1 MMRKARMTVA
11 TDAAVGPGGA
21 STPSRKR
28 RGGREGVGVD
38 HQHHYHDRSY
48 YQYLL
53 VLLGFLLV
61 FHVTWYQCSLLQ
73 RPTMTTVR
81 LYSVMDDE
89 PLLQQKHEPKRP
101 PVHPVTAISSATS
114 ATGKVGQEDDRKM
127 HQTSRYKNVPHSTVV
142 LMVISRTDDYLR
154 HRIAALYDAFGDNF
168 LVIWDNNEQE
178 SCPTAWLAT
187 AVVAATTGG
196 GGAIRCIDQSR
207 QPVSATHQYNYM
219 GLGQE
224 RAMMWAMENRH
235 RHDDDRDEEIGLFE
249 HVWFLEDDVEYYP
262 DISALIQ
269 VIDATG
275 DVAADLLH
283 QETFANP
290 YYEYNDEEK
299 RRILNETGLPA
310 ETEWYHLHIVL
321 NETAEHRPFGDTNIT
336 ASLFNLFR
344 VSSTFLATMQDF
356 YDTNHQQW
364 TFFEG
369 LLPTLVRHHN
379 LTSALWTDYML
390 QTHNVSSF
398 LRFRPCFT
406 TMTEPGIYHP
416 VKFRNG
422 AYLVC

>member
-1 MMRKARMTVA
+1 MTV
-11 TDAAVGPGGA
+11 GM
-21 STPSRKR
+21 
-28 RGGREGVGVD
+28 
-38 HQHHYHDRSY
+38 H
-48 YQYLL
+48 
-53 VLLGFLLV
+53 
-61 FHVTWYQCSLLQ
+61 
-73 RPTMTTVR
+73 
-81 LYSVMDDE
+81 SVMDDG
-89 PLLQQKHEPKRP
+89 PLLRPQHEPERP
-101 PVHPVTAISSATS
+101 SAISSATS
-114 ATGKVGQEDDRKM
+114 AAGSSGQEDDKSM
-127 HQTSRYKNVPHSTVV
+127 HHTSRYKNVPHSTVV
-142 LMVISRTDDYLR
+142 LMVISRQDDYLLQ
-154 HRIAALYDAFGDNF
+154 RIAALYDAFGDNF
-168 LVIWDNNEQE
+168 LVIWDNHEHK
-178 SCPTAWLAT
+178 SCPTAWLAA

-196 GGAIRCIDQSR
+196 GGTIRCIDHYG
-207 QPVSATHQYNYM
+207 QPVSATHQFNYM

-235 RHDDDRDEEIGLFE
+235 RHDDRDEENGLFE
-249 HVWFLEDDVEYYP
+249 HAWFLEDDVDYYP

-283 QETFANP
+283 QQRFASP

-299 RRILNETGLPA
+299 NRILNETGLPA

-321 NETAEHRPFGDTNIT
+321 NETAEHRPLGDTNIT
-336 ASLFNLFR
+336 MSLMNLFR

-364 TFFEG
+364 TFFEA
-369 LLPTLVRHHN
+369 LLPTLVRHHKH

-416 VKFRNG
+416 VKFRSG
-422 AYLVC
+422 TYLDC